1 MTAGDSHLFGGASS
15 GSSWCIDGILC
26 CKNKI
31 LGSEFGGQ
39 TAHHAIAFTVT
50 AGRDAR
56 AVSSDGLLDLK
67 VTLRRE
73 LGGANGRGVEPEHLF
88 AACYAVSLL
97 GMMRLVARRNG
108 IALPTGTEVEATV
121 GVGPSADSLVEK
133 SHASCPY
140 ANATRGNVPVRL
152 VIG

>member
-1 MTAGDSHLFGGASS
+1 MSL
-15 GSSWCIDGILC
+15 IDNVLYR
-26 CKNKI
+26 
-31 LGSEFGGQ
+31 SQ
-39 TAHHAIAFTVT
+39 VTVT

-67 VTLRRE
+67 VNLRRE

-88 AACYAVSLL
+88 AACYAVSFL
-97 GMMRLVARRNG
+97 GMMRLVARRDG

-121 GVGPSADSLVEK
+121 GVGPSRRGFETEIELKIRLPGLPRSEADSLVEK

>member
-1 MTAGDSHLFGGASS
+1 MSL
-15 GSSWCIDGILC
+15 IDNVLYRSQV
-26 CKNKI
+26 K
-31 LGSEFGGQ
+31 
-39 TAHHAIAFTVT
+39 VT
-50 AGRDAR
+50 GGRDAR

-73 LGGANGRGVEPEHLF
+73 LGGSNGRGVEPEHLF
-88 AACYAVSLL
+88 AACYAVSFL
-97 GMMRLVARRNG
+97 GMLRLVARRDG

-121 GVGPSADSLVEK
+121 GVGPSRRGFETEVELKVSLPGLPRAEADSLVEK